1 MNTKT
6 VPSGG
11 TTARTRQTS
20 SRVQSRPPISL
31 GLEDVAF
38 DKLVADL
45 IEHSNYFES
54 RKLTG
59 VAADC
64 LMAAHELRNLRSKLR
79 YLSSSEGGAN
89 DQR

>member
-1 MNTKT
+1 MSAETFQ
-6 VPSGG
+6 PGG
-11 TTARTRQTS
+11 TTARNRQTR

-64 LMAAHELRNLRSKLR
+64 LMAAHELRSLRSKLR
-79 YLSSSEGGAN
+79 YLSSSDSGK
-89 DQR
+89 